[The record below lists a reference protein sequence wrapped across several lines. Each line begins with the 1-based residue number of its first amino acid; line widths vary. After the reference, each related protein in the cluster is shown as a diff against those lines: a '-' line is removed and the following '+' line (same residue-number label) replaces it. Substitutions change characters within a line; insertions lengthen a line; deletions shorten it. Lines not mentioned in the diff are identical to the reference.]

1 MRLPDF
7 PLGREGAPIEQM
19 FNYKDCITLA
29 KNTSKRW
36 TCITKDGIVKNV
48 RGKTNNQEERKM
60 TQTNAETWEEAQDL
74 AKEFHK
80 YGYQTIVI
88 PVEKAIQTTSKTAF
102 SYKIMVVA

>member
-19 FNYKDCITLA
+19 FDYNDCITLL

-48 RGKTNNQEERKM
+48 RGKTNNQEEKEM
-60 TQTNAETWEEAQDL
+60 ITTKWSWKEAEELQNKAETAGL
-74 AKEFHK
+74 KV
-80 YGYQTIVI
+80 III
-88 PVEKAIQTTSKTAF
+88 PVDLKTSE
-102 SYKIMVVA
+102 YRVLINE